1 MDAAKTFLTTATSA
15 ADATERQV
23 AAESL
28 AGIFKAD
35 PISAFSSTCLI
46 ETLSTAMSNKG
57 KTGGPAREGAC
68 QVISALAAAL
78 KATSEPYFTPLIEG
92 LLNLLGDKV
101 KSVSVAAQAALDSV
115 MSMLNPN
122 AVKLVLST
130 LLMPME
136 KWQSN
141 EARLKYLIALT
152 KSAAVPLS
160 KQLGTAI
167 PAVAHD
173 MHDLKVQVSEAA
185 KQALL
190 SLCSCCSNSDI
201 EPFIPGLMTA
211 MEFPEQSSE
220 MVYKLASTVFVQT
233 VDGSSLSVISPV
245 LVRGFAEGLTAIK
258 RACARIV
265 ENMAK
270 LVEDPRDVAPF
281 LPKLLPLLEKAKE
294 SVADPECRE
303 VCIKA
308 YEILKKKG
316 DTSKVH
322 QGFKVDDLLNFFK
335 SALDGVSSSAASGVS
350 NQVLLNY
357 VANVCITL
365 NDCNNFKPEEWKSNI
380 VPYVLPLLAGDETKA
395 DAVAAA
401 VLAEVVKDHKAV
413 EVKEDADDAE
423 ELCNCNF
430 SLAYGNKILLNNTW
444 LKLKRGY
451 RYGLMGKNDS
461 GKTSLMRAIANG
473 KIDGFPPA
481 SQLRT
486 VFVETDIQGEL
497 SDLSVLDYMFADET
511 LKTENISKEDM
522 AKTLASVGFHD
533 NSPANITT
541 TVGALSGGWK
551 MKLALA
557 RAMLLRA
564 DILLLDEPT
573 NHLDAYNVKWVETY
587 LMSLV
592 NVTCIMVSHDSN
604 MLDRVCTH
612 IIHIDDL
619 KLSVY
624 KGNLSEFVALHPEA
638 KAYFELVTDKFTF
651 RFPKPGSLPGVTSKG
666 KPIMKMSNITFTY
679 PGAAKPQLNSVS
691 IQVSL
696 SSRVACV
703 GVNGAGKSTMIKLL
717 TGELEPD
724 AGSGDVWKHP
734 NCRVAYVAQ
743 HAFNHIEKH
752 LDISAN
758 EYIRWRYQNG
768 NDREGLDKSSRIVT
782 DEEEKKMREPIIAEF
797 ADAEGVLKKEKAVVK
812 RLTEG
817 RRQLRKEVEY
827 EVEFV
832 GKPGQHW
839 VLQSKLE
846 AGGWEKLLKFVDDS
860 IAMRATQYARPLNQV
875 NVEKHLED
883 IGLEREFGTHMRI
896 GALSGGQ
903 KVKVVLGAALWNC
916 PHMLILDEPTNYL
929 DRDSLA
935 ALAGAIKEFDGGVVM
950 ITHNN
955 QFCSAL
961 CPEVWHLENN
971 TLNVKGDAEWM
982 KSAMNQKVEVQAV
995 DEMFDAFGNSV
1006 KLKTMKKELSRA
1018 ELREKQRKRK
1028 LLEKQGIFV
1037 ADDED
1042 DDD

>member
-1 MDAAKTFLTTATSA
+1 MESVLEIVDDCLKTATSA
-15 ADATERQV
+15 ADSAARQT
-23 AAESL
+23 AAASI
-28 AGIFKAD
+28 A
-35 PISAFSSTCLI
+35 SAFATVPASAAFAATHIVEALRH
-46 ETLSTAMSNKG
+46 AMANKS
-57 KTGGPAREGAC
+57 KTGAAAREGAC
-68 QVISALAAAL
+68 QIVSALAAEL
-78 KATSEPYFTPLIEG
+78 KASAEPFLVQLLEPLFEM
-92 LLNLLGDKV
+92 LGDKI
-101 KSVSVAAQAALDSV
+101 KSVAIAAQAALDSV
-115 MSMLNPN
+115 MTMLNPN
-122 AVKLVLST
+122 AVKLVMPT
-130 LLMPME
+130 LLAQND
-136 KWQSN
+136 KWQAN
-141 EARLKYLIALT
+141 EARLKYIIALT
-152 KSAAVPLS
+152 KTAKEPMS
-160 KQLGTAI
+160 KLLGTMI
-167 PAVAHD
+167 PSVAHE
-173 MHDLKVQVSEAA
+173 MHDLKEQVSAAA
-185 KQALL
+185 KEALL
-190 SLCSCCSNSDI
+190 SLCSCCSNTDV

-233 VDGSSLSVISPV
+233 VDGASLSVISPV
-245 LVRGFAEGLTAIK
+245 LVRGFAERATATK

-270 LVEDPRDVAPF
+270 LVEDPRDITPF
-281 LPKLLPLLEKAKE
+281 LPKLLPLLESAKE
-294 SVADPECRE
+294 SVSDPECRG
-303 VCIKA
+303 VCDKA

-322 QGFKVDDLLNFFK
+322 QGFVVADMLNFFNL
-335 SALDGVSSSAASGVS
+335 ALGDATTVHDFDK
-350 NQVLLNY
+350 VLAYL
-357 VANVCITL
+357 AEICITL
-365 NDCNNFKPEEWKSNI
+365 NDCNNFKPEAWAANI
-380 VPYVLPLLAGDETKA
+380 VPYVLPMVGNDKA
-395 DAVAAA
+395 KAEEAAA
-401 VLAEVVKDHKAV
+401 TVLAEVVKDHKAIEHE
-413 EVKEDADDAE
+413 EVTDDAE

-430 SLAYGNKILLNNTW
+430 SLAYGNKILLNNTQ

-497 SDLSVLDYMFADET
+497 SDLSVLDYMFADEI
-511 LKTENISKEDM
+511 LKAENIPKEEM
-522 AKTLASVGFHD
+522 AKTLQSVGFHD
-533 NSPANITT
+533 SSPANITT

-557 RAMLLRA
+557 RAMLLKA

-592 NVTCIMVSHDSN
+592 DVTCIMVSHDSH

-612 IIHIDDL
+612 IIHIEDL

-624 KGNLSEFVALHPEA
+624 KGNLSHFVSLHPEA
-638 KAYFELVTDKFTF
+638 KAYFELVTEKFTF
-651 RFPKPGSLPGVTSKG
+651 RFPKPGQLPGITSKG
-666 KPIMKMSNITFTY
+666 KAIMKMSNITFTY
-679 PGAAKPQLNSVS
+679 PGAPKPQLNNVS
-691 IQVSL
+691 IQLSL

-724 AGSGDVWKHP
+724 VGSGEVWKHP

-743 HAFNHIEKH
+743 HAFRHIENH
-752 LDISAN
+752 LDVSAN

-768 NDREGLDKSSRIVT
+768 NDREGLEKTTRIVT
-782 DEEEKKMREPIIAEF
+782 EEDEKRMREPIMSEF
-797 ADAEGVLKKEKAVVK
+797 VDAEGNMKKEKAVVK

-832 GKPGQHW
+832 GKTGQYW

-846 AGGWEKLLKFVDDS
+846 AGGWEKMLKFVDDA
-860 IAMRATQYARPLNQV
+860 IAMRATQYARPLNAV

-883 IGLEREFGTHMRI
+883 VGLDPEFGTHMRI

-903 KVKVVLGAALWNC
+903 KVKVVLAAALWNC

-935 ALAGAIKEFDGGVVM
+935 ALAGAIREYDGGVVM

-955 QFCSAL
+955 QFCSSL
-961 CPEVWHLENN
+961 CPETWHLENH

-982 KSAMNQKVEVQAV
+982 KNAMAQKVEVQAV
-995 DEMFDAFGNSV
+995 DEMVDAFGNSV
-1006 KLKTMKKELSRA
+1006 KLKTAKKELSRA
-1018 ELREKQRKRK
+1018 EQRDKERKKK
-1028 LLEKQGIFV
+1028 LLAKQGIKMV
-1037 ADDED
+1037 DSDED
-1042 DDD
+1042 D

>member
-1 MDAAKTFLTTATSA
+1 
-15 ADATERQV
+15 
-23 AAESL
+23 
-28 AGIFKAD
+28 
-35 PISAFSSTCLI
+35 
-46 ETLSTAMSNKG
+46 MS
-57 KTGGPAREGAC
+57 
-68 QVISALAAAL
+68 I
-78 KATSEPYFTPLIEG
+78 
-92 LLNLLGDKV
+92 
-101 KSVSVAAQAALDSV
+101 
-115 MSMLNPN
+115 LNPN
-122 AVKLVLST
+122 AVKLILPA
-130 LLMPME
+130 LLHSYE
-136 KWQSN
+136 KWQAN
-141 EARLKYLIALT
+141 EARLEIIIALS
-152 KSAAVPLS
+152 KSAKIPLS
-160 KQLGTAI
+160 NLLGTAI
-167 PAVAHD
+167 PSVATD
-173 MHDLKVQVSEAA
+173 MHDLKEQVSAAA

-190 SLCSCCSNSDI
+190 SLCSCCLNADI

-220 MVYKLASTVFVQT
+220 MVYKLASTVFVRR
-233 VDGSSLSVISPV
+233 VDGPALAVISPV
-245 LVRGFAEGLTAIK
+245 LVRGFAESATAIK
-258 RACARIV
+258 RSCARIV

-270 LVEDPRDVAPF
+270 LVDDPRDVAPF
-281 LPKLLPLLEKAKE
+281 LPTLLPLLEAAKE
-294 SVADPECRE
+294 SVADPECRD
-303 VCIKA
+303 VCNKA

-322 QGFKVDDLLNFFK
+322 QGFKIKDLLHFF
-335 SALDGVSSSAASGVS
+335 STALTSVSVDASFATD
-350 NQVLLNY
+350 NEILLNY
-357 VANVCITL
+357 LANVCITL
-365 NDCNNFKPEEWKSNI
+365 NDCNIFQAEEWAQNI
-380 VPYVLPLLAGDETKA
+380 VPYLQPLLAGDKA
-395 DAVAAA
+395 KAEAVAAA
-401 VLAEVVKDHKAV
+401 VLAQVVKDHKAV
-413 EVKEDADDAE
+413 EVKEDVDDAE

-430 SLAYGNKILLNNTW
+430 SLAYGNKILLSNTV
-444 LKLKRGY
+444 LKLKRGF

-481 SQLRT
+481 TQLRT

-497 SDLSVLDYMFADET
+497 SDLSVLEYMFADET
-511 LKTENISKEDM
+511 LKADNISKEEM
-522 AKTLASVGFHD
+522 ASMLNSVGFQE
-533 NSPANITT
+533 NSPANVTT

-557 RAMLLRA
+557 RAMLLKA

-587 LMSLV
+587 LMSLS

-612 IIHIDDL
+612 IIHIEDL

-624 KGNLSEFVALHPEA
+624 KGNLSDFVALHPEA
-638 KAYFELVTDKFTF
+638 RAYFELVTDKASF
-651 RFPKPGSLPGVTSKG
+651 RFPKPGMLPGVNSKG
-666 KPIMKMSNITFTY
+666 KPIMKMANITFTY
-679 PGAAKPQLNSVS
+679 PGAAKPQLNNVS

-724 AGSGDVWKHP
+724 NGSGEVWKHP

-743 HAFNHIEKH
+743 HAFNHIENH

-768 NDREGLDKSSRIVT
+768 NDREGLDKSTRVVT
-782 DEEEKKMREPIIAEF
+782 DEDEKNMRQPIVAEF
-797 ADAEGVLKKEKAVVK
+797 VDDAGVLKKEKVVIK
-812 RLTEG
+812 KLTEG
-817 RRQLRKEVEY
+817 RRQVRKEVEY
-827 EVEFV
+827 EVEFI
-832 GKPGQHW
+832 GKVGQHW
-839 VLQSKLE
+839 VSQTKLE
-846 AGGWEKLLKFVDDS
+846 AGGWAKMLKFVDDN
-860 IAMRATQYARPLNQV
+860 IAMRATQYARPLNSV
-875 NVEKHLED
+875 NVEKHLQD
-883 IGLEREFGTHMRI
+883 VGLDPEFGTHMRI

-903 KVKVVLGAALWNC
+903 KVKIVLAAALWNC

-982 KSAMNQKVEVQAV
+982 SKAMNQKVEVQAL

-1006 KLKTMKKELSRA
+1006 KLKAVKKELSRS
-1018 ELREKQRKRK
+1018 ELREKERKKK
-1028 LLEKQGIFV
+1028 LMAKAGIRIED
-1037 ADDED
+1037 DDED
-1042 DDD
+1042 DD

>member
-1 MDAAKTFLTTATSA
+1 MEAAKSHLKTATSA
-15 ADATERQV
+15 PEAAERQ
-23 AAESL
+23 AAAASL
-28 AGIFKAD
+28 ASIVK
-35 PISAFSSTCLI
+35 
-46 ETLSTAMSNKG
+46 TLGVTASFAATNIVGELVTAMASKA
-57 KTGGPAREGAC
+57 KTGAAAREGAS
-68 QVISALAAAL
+68 QVILALVSELKAAA
-78 KATSEPYFTPLIEG
+78 EPYLIPLIG
-92 LLNLLGDKV
+92 NLLDLLGDKV
-101 KSVSVAAQAALDSV
+101 KSVASAALEALDALIAL
-115 MSMLNPN
+115 LNPN
-122 AVKLVLST
+122 AVKLVLPA
-130 LLMPME
+130 LLAQNE
-136 KWQSN
+136 KWQAN
-141 EARLKYLIALT
+141 EARLKYIIALT
-152 KSAAVPLS
+152 KSAAQPLS

-167 PAVAHD
+167 PAVAVE
-173 MHDLKVQVSEAA
+173 MYDLKEQVSAAA

-190 SLCSCCSNSDI
+190 SLCSCCSNTDI

-245 LVRGFAEGLTAIK
+245 LVRGFAERVTAIK

-270 LVEDPRDVAPF
+270 LVEDPRDIAPF
-281 LPKLLPLLEKAKE
+281 LPKLLPLLEQAKE

-303 VCIKA
+303 VCTKA
-308 YEILKKKG
+308 YEILKRKG

-322 QGFKVDDLLNFFK
+322 QGFKVEDILGFFT
-335 SALDGVSSSAASGVS
+335 SALDAVASGVAQAEN
-350 NQVLLNY
+350 NQIILSYL
-357 VANVCITL
+357 ANICITL
-365 NDCNNFKPEEWKSNI
+365 NDCNNFKAEEWTANI
-380 VPYVLPLLAGDETKA
+380 VPYVATLLGGDKTKA
-395 DAVAAA
+395 ETVASA
-401 VLAEVVKDHKAV
+401 VLADVVKDHKAA
-413 EVKEDADDAE
+413 EVKEEADDAE

-481 SQLRT
+481 TQLRT

-497 SDLSVLDYMFADET
+497 SDLNVLDYMYADET
-511 LKTENISKEDM
+511 LKGENISKEDM
-522 AKTLASVGFHD
+522 AKTLNSVGFREG
-533 NSPANITT
+533 SPANITT

-573 NHLDAYNVKWVETY
+573 NHLDAYNVKWVEDY
-587 LMSLV
+587 LMSLT

-612 IIHIDDL
+612 IIHIDEL

-624 KGNLSEFVALHPEA
+624 KGNLSHFVSLHPEA

-651 RFPKPGSLPGVTSKG
+651 RFPKPGQLPGVTSKG
-666 KPIMKMSNITFTY
+666 KPIMKMANITFTY
-679 PGAAKPQLNSVS
+679 PGAPKPQLNNVS

-743 HAFNHIEKH
+743 HAFKHIENH
-752 LDISAN
+752 LDVSAN

-768 NDREGLDKSSRIVT
+768 NDREGLEKTTRIVT
-782 DEEEKKMREPIIAEF
+782 EEDEKRMLEPIVAEF
-797 ADAEGVLKKEKAVVK
+797 PDAEGNLKKEKAVIK
-812 RLTEG
+812 RLTQG

-832 GKPGQHW
+832 GKAGQHW
-839 VLQSKLE
+839 ILQSKLE
-846 AGGWEKLLKFVDDS
+846 AAGWEKMLKFVDDA
-860 IAMRATQYARPLNQV
+860 IAMRATQYARPLNAV

-903 KVKVVLGAALWNC
+903 KVKVVLAAALWNC

-982 KSAMNQKVEVQAV
+982 KAAMNQKVEVVAIDTMV
-995 DEMFDAFGNSV
+995 DAFGNSV
-1006 KLKTMKKELSRA
+1006 KLKAVKKELSRA
-1018 ELREKQRKRK
+1018 EQRDKERKRK
-1028 LLEKQGIFV
+1028 LLAKQGIKM
-1037 ADDED
+1037 ADSDED
-1042 DDD
+1042 D